1 MRNAAWIV
9 VGMIATAG
17 LGYASYWVYL
27 EVQQQIRG
35 TLISGFG
42 IFAGVMGAFALLGV
56 AHVVSTLSRA
66 SAMQAQDALG
76 RRRGRVTFDKAPRM
90 PRAAAE
96 GTSR

>member
-1 MRNAAWIV
+1 MRNLAWIV

-17 LGYASYWVYL
+17 LGYASWWVYL

-56 AHVVSTLSRA
+56 AQVVSNVAERL
-66 SAMQAQDALG
+66 LC
-76 RRRGRVTFDKAPRM
+76 K
-90 PRAAAE
+90 RAAPPAD
-96 GTSR
+96 GSA